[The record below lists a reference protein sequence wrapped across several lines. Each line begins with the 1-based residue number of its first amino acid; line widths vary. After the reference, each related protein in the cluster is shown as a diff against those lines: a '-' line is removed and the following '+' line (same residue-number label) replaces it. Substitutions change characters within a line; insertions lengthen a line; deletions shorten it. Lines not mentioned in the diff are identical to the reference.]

1 MGAISSVKGQIDL
14 LKSPISDTQA
24 AAQGMGEAKT
34 EAKTKGGTG
43 LNILESRGVQ
53 NFNISIDKL
62 VEMIK
67 VETTQIKE
75 GAGEIKEIVAQALIE
90 AVNDFQL
97 MATKW
102 VWNFTYHNRLQKQTQ
117 ERYQKGLDCQ

>member
-1 MGAISSVKGQIDL
+1 MWTSGDGPFGGFDANVEKNLNVEQQFRSRR
-14 LKSPISDTQA
+14 KSAARTGSAATYPATQA
-24 AAQGMGEAKT
+24 AAQGMGETKT
-34 EAKTKGGTG
+34 KEAKGGTG

-97 MATKW
+97 MATK
-102 VWNFTYHNRLQKQTQ
+102 
-117 ERYQKGLDCQ
+117 

>member
-1 MGAISSVKGQIDL
+1 MKSGGASAPAPTS
-14 LKSPISDTQA
+14 TN
-24 AAQGMGEAKT
+24 
-34 EAKTKGGTG
+34 KTKGGTG

-97 MATKW
+97 MATK
-102 VWNFTYHNRLQKQTQ
+102 
-117 ERYQKGLDCQ
+117 

>member
-1 MGAISSVKGQIDL
+1 
-14 LKSPISDTQA
+14 
-24 AAQGMGEAKT
+24 MGEAKT
-34 EAKTKGGTG
+34 KAEAKGGTG

-97 MATKW
+97 MATK
-102 VWNFTYHNRLQKQTQ
+102 
-117 ERYQKGLDCQ
+117 

>member
-1 MGAISSVKGQIDL
+1 
-14 LKSPISDTQA
+14 
-24 AAQGMGEAKT
+24 
-34 EAKTKGGTG
+34 
-43 LNILESRGVQ
+43 VQ

-97 MATKW
+97 MATK
-102 VWNFTYHNRLQKQTQ
+102 
-117 ERYQKGLDCQ
+117 